1 MQFRLSSSCINH
13 VYYIVEDWDV
23 TNRMQYDGKQIMT
36 AKSQIQVHN
45 RFFLKETSK
54 LSQTI
59 DFLVTMTNVIKRSLA
74 QTDLH
79 IIPTRHL
86 SRSSYQALQTHL
98 RRTDPTR
105 TYLNSFEA
113 YQDLN
118 DKNASRT
125 LKVAFGRMLL
135 SVKGMSA
142 ERVSAILD
150 IWETPREMWE
160 ALQVRV
166 AAAAAEAADTATAT
180 VAEKGTGTKSKKAKV
195 RGPDLFFADSVQG
208 EGRRKIGDALSK
220 EVSQLAG
227 AMRLVVAD
235 HGVISCTEP

>member
-1 MQFRLSSSCINH
+1 
-13 VYYIVEDWDV
+13 
-23 TNRMQYDGKQIMT
+23 MQYDGKQIMT

-45 RFFLKETSK
+45 RFSLKETSK

-59 DFLVTMTNVIKRSLA
+59 DFLATMTKVIQASLA
-74 QTDLH
+74 HTDLH
-79 IIPTRHL
+79 VIPTRHL
-86 SRSSYQALQTHL
+86 SRSTYKALQSYL
-98 RRTDPTR
+98 RHTEPST
-105 TYLNSFEA
+105 TFLTSFEA

-160 ALQVRV
+160 ALKARI
-166 AAAAAEAADTATAT
+166 AEADAAG
-180 VAEKGTGTKSKKAKV
+180 VPAESDGKVRKKNKT
-195 RGPDLFFADSVQG
+195 RGPDLFFADTVQG

-220 EVSQLAG
+220 EVSRGSRDSNDA
-227 AMRLVVAD
+227 
-235 HGVISCTEP
+235 

>member
-1 MQFRLSSSCINH
+1 
-13 VYYIVEDWDV
+13 
-23 TNRMQYDGKQIMT
+23 MT

-59 DFLVTMTNVIKRSLA
+59 DFLVTMTNVIKAQLA
-74 QTDLH
+74 DLDLH
-79 IIPTRHL
+79 VIPSRYL
-86 SRSSYQALQTHL
+86 SRSTYKLLQSHL
-98 RRTDPTR
+98 RRVDPAT
-105 TYLNSFEA
+105 TYLTSFEA
-113 YQDLN
+113 YQELN

-150 IWETPREMWE
+150 VWETPREMWE
-160 ALQVRV
+160 ALNARM
-166 AAAAAEAADTATAT
+166 AEEGAEAAMTVESMGTAG
-180 VAEKGTGTKSKKAKV
+180 KGKKKIKV
-195 RGPDLFFADSVQG
+195 RGPELFFADTVQG

-220 EVSQLAG
+220 EVSRPLD
-227 AMRLVVAD
+227 VV
-235 HGVISCTEP
+235 HKCIELIV

>member
-1 MQFRLSSSCINH
+1 
-13 VYYIVEDWDV
+13 VEDWDV

-45 RFFLKETSK
+45 RFFLKETTK

-59 DFLVTMTNVIKRSLA
+59 DFLVTMTNAIRSSLVR
-74 QTDLH
+74 TDLH
-79 IIPTRHL
+79 VIPTRYL
-86 SRSSYQALQTHL
+86 SRSTYQALQTHL
-98 RRTDPTR
+98 RRISPAN
-105 TYLNSFEA
+105 TYLTSFEA

-150 IWETPREMWE
+150 IWETPMEMWE
-160 ALQVRV
+160 AVKARKV
-166 AAAAAEAADTATAT
+166 AAKSEVEAESRAVNGDSKA
-180 VAEKGTGTKSKKAKV
+180 KKSKV
-195 RGPDLFFADSVQG
+195 RGPDLFFADMVKG

-220 EVSQLAG
+220 EVGPILSAK
-227 AMRLVVAD
+227 
-235 HGVISCTEP
+235 